1 MDTERSRRLFSLDGK
16 TAALT
21 GGGGVLCGAIAG
33 GYAAAGATVYLL
45 DINDEQTRA
54 QAARLVRD
62 TGGAV
67 KALHCNVLDRASIE
81 QARDTILDEAGKV
94 DVLVNG
100 AGGNHP
106 DATTKMDEGITFAD
120 LPEAAFRRVFDL
132 NLMGTVL
139 CSQVFGRTMAKQG
152 SGCIINISSMSGITP
167 LTRVPAYSAA
177 KAAVVNFTQWLAV
190 DLAQNFST
198 KVRVNA
204 IAPGFFH
211 TQQNHFLLYR
221 KTDGG
226 EELSKRGE
234 AIIAATPLATFGTP
248 EDLVGAAV
256 WLASDSARFVTG
268 AVIAI
273 DGGFSAYSGV

>member
-1 MDTERSRRLFSLDGK
+1 MDTERSHRLFSLDGK
-16 TAALT
+16 VAALT

-45 DINDEQTRA
+45 DISDEPTSA
-54 QAARLVRD
+54 QAKRLAAE
-62 TGGAV
+62 TGGTV
-67 KALHCNVLDRASIE
+67 RALHCNVLERGSVE
-81 QARDTILDEAGKV
+81 QVRDAILGEAGRL

-106 DATTKMDEGITFAD
+106 DATTKTDEGFTFAD
-120 LPEAAFRRVFDL
+120 LSEAAFRRVFDL
-132 NLMGTVL
+132 NFMGTVL
-139 CSQVFGRTMAKQG
+139 CSQVFGRTMADRQ

-167 LTRVPAYSAA
+167 LTRIPAYSAA

-198 KVRVNA
+198 KIRVNA

-211 TQQNHFLLYR
+211 TQQNHFLLYK

-226 EELSKRGE
+226 EALSKRGE
-234 AIIAATPLATFGTP
+234 AIVAATPLATFGTP
-248 EDLVGAAV
+248 DDLVGAAV
-256 WLASDSARFVTG
+256 WLASDAARFVTG

-273 DGGFSAYSGV
+273 DGGFSAYAGV